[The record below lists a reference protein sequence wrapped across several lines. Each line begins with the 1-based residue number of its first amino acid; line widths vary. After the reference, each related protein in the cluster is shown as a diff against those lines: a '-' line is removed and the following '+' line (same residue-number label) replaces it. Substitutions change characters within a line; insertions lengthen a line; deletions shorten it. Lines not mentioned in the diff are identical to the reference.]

1 MTMGLARSLWRLRML
16 AIAILAVLLASAE
29 ALADGRA
36 DTQQVKRLLY
46 VGNSFF
52 YYNNSLHGHVNRMIA
67 AAIPKEAR
75 RDYQSYSV
83 TISGGHLKWH
93 DVSAYLDAGIGSSSF
108 DENNEIVATAS
119 PLKFDTVLMMDCS
132 RCPYDEVS
140 RAVFHEQVRLK
151 GEAVRSKGARPMLFM
166 TWAYSDKPEM
176 TAVLARQYQQAG
188 RDNGMEVVPA
198 GLAFERALSGRPGLA
213 LHVADRRHPSL
224 AGTYLA
230 ACTVLASVYGI
241 DPRGNRYGAG
251 LSDEDAAY
259 LQTVAWETV
268 QGFRNDSRRE

>member
-1 MTMGLARSLWRLRML
+1 MT
-16 AIAILAVLLASAE
+16 
-29 ALADGRA
+29 
-36 DTQQVKRLLY
+36 T
-46 VGNSFF
+46 
-52 YYNNSLHGHVNRMIA
+52 
-67 AAIPKEAR
+67 
-75 RDYQSYSV
+75 
-83 TISGGHLKWH
+83 
-93 DVSAYLDAGIGSSSF
+93 
-108 DENNEIVATAS
+108 
-119 PLKFDTVLMMDCS
+119 
-132 RCPYDEVS
+132 
-140 RAVFHEQVRLK
+140 
-151 GEAVRSKGARPMLFM
+151 
-166 TWAYSDKPEM
+166 
-176 TAVLARQYQQAG
+176 VLARQYQQAG

-198 GLAFERALSGRPGLA
+198 GLAFERALAGRPGLA